1 MKTKEQLQGMIAN
14 ADDAIKAQT
23 LLREQLQAELDS
35 VTISETP
42 KRWRANLAEPYEY
55 IRHDGDIE
63 DSADYDDAD
72 DNHRHAAGNY
82 YKPGEA
88 QKALDRQLAIVR
100 VNDRI
105 AELNAGGEP
114 HEETVFEIFWQYNN
128 DCFFANERFCLDK
141 SSAILTPVHSSA
153 IATQIIDEHE
163 TDLKLIMGI
172 E

>member
-23 LLREQLQAELDS
+23 LLREQLQSELDAMKPTS
-35 VTISETP
+35 TV
-42 KRWRANLAEPYEY
+42 RWRGDSTTPYEY

-63 DSADYDDAD
+63 ESADYDDVD
-72 DNHRHAAGNY
+72 DNYRYAAGNY

-88 QKALDRQLAIVR
+88 KKALDRQLAIVR

-172 E
+172 D